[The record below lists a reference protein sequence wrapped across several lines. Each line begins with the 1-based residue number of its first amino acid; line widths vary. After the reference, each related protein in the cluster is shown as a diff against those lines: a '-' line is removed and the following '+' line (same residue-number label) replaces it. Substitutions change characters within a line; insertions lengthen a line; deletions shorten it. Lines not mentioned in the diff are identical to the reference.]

1 MPSIGLDETIT
12 NNVNLTAPDFAR
24 GDLVTVI
31 TPHLRIDGEGTHT
44 SLHGFV
50 AAPIALYAKTGA
62 ENNYIYPSANL
73 VGNLELYEKF
83 FQVEAAINA
92 SQQFL
97 NPFGPQPVSIAS
109 ATDNRYTAT
118 SYRVSPYIQGTAPG
132 EIKYQLRNDNTW
144 TTLSG
149 APISTENAFYDVWS
163 GSVEGPVRRF
173 GWAVEGN
180 WNEVKFNEQRPQ
192 ISELAR
198 AKLIWQADPQL
209 RFNAAGGY
217 ENNRFP
223 FVTYKGPIYGGGF
236 QWTPTERMN
245 VVGNYEHRY
254 FGSSYLFTFDNR
266 TPLSAASI
274 SVSRNVTSYP
284 QQLLTLPPTG
294 NVAALLFFMF
304 ASRIP
309 DPAARLAFVRA
320 IHLGPRAA
328 RRAVERAADLHA
340 ADQPAGDRHRH
351 LRAARRAQQH
361 LPERVLAAPGA
372 DRRFRQSVAPVPVRL
387 QQQYAIGRSAD
398 MVAQAD
404 AARLARCVAD
414 VAPDHREPADSR
426 PRGFGEAEDR
436 PGVRR
441 SSRCRRRCRLTLR
454 STPARAIRSR
464 AATRCP
470 APKPERATTRKS
482 PASPESP
489 TRSSERR
496 DVRNLLPAHRQAL
509 PAQPRSVV
517 LLRQPR
523 ATSAR
528 SRTSSTGSTRAR
540 ASSSSPARSAPA
552 RRRSCGAFWSSSIP
566 PRSSL
571 SSS

>member
-1 MPSIGLDETIT
+1 MRKRRSRTVSAGGRRRGVRLGRPVAIAYVAATLQSAGSPAGAEPWRFVPSIGLDETIT

-24 GDLVTVI
+24 GDLVSVI
-31 TPHLRIDGEGTHT
+31 TPQLRIDGGGRHT

-62 ENNYIYPSANL
+62 ENNYVYPSANL

-83 FQVEAAINA
+83 FQVEAAVNA

-180 WNEVKFNEQRPQ
+180 WSEVKFNEQRPQ
-192 ISELAR
+192 ISELGR

-209 RFNAAGGY
+209 RFSATGGY

-223 FVTYKGPIYGGGF
+223 FVTYNGPIYGGGL

-254 FGSSYLFTFDNR
+254 FGSSYLFAFENR
-266 TPLSAASI
+266 TPLSAVNIAA
-274 SVSRNVTSYP
+274 SRNVTSYP

-309 DPAARLAFVRA
+309 DPAARLAFVQQFISDRGLPDTLSSA
-320 IHLGPRAA
+320 LPIYTQQISLQETANGSFGLLGARNSIFLNVFWLHQVPIAGSGNPLPSFLFAYNNNTQSGGSLTWSHKLTPLVSLDASLTLTQTIANQPVPDLAVSVKPKTDQGAA
-328 RRAVERAADLHA
+328 QLKVSAPLSPYTSVYV
-340 ADQPAGDRHRH
+340 G
-351 LRAARRAQQH
+351 ARYQKSRGYQI
-361 LPERVLAAPGA
+361 PGA
-372 DRRFRQSVAPVPVRL
+372 EARTGDYEEVAGLVGIN
-387 QQQYAIGRSAD
+387 YT
-398 MVAQAD
+398 
-404 AARLARCVAD
+404 
-414 VAPDHREPADSR
+414 
-426 PRGFGEAEDR
+426 F
-436 PGVRR
+436 
-441 SSRCRRRCRLTLR
+441 
-454 STPARAIRSR
+454 
-464 AATRCP
+464 
-470 APKPERATTRKS
+470 K
-482 PASPESP
+482 
-489 TRSSERR
+489 
-496 DVRNLLPAHRQAL
+496 
-509 PAQPRSVV
+509 
-517 LLRQPR
+517 
-523 ATSAR
+523 
-528 SRTSSTGSTRAR
+528 
-540 ASSSSPARSAPA
+540 
-552 RRRSCGAFWSSSIP
+552 
-566 PRSSL
+566 
-571 SSS
+571 